1 MPMTAGGKGPQDG
14 GGATSAG
21 LTSDLLPAMMGTVP
35 VSDRTARLRLLAA
48 SFLLL
53 FVELA
58 LIRWTASNIVHLA
71 YLTNFV
77 LLASF
82 LGIGVGFLR
91 AGARR
96 SLFPLA
102 LVALAL
108 LVGFVLAFPVA
119 VTNLT
124 GPGHLAGRPGL
135 PLLPRWAS
143 LSVVFLLV
151 VLITAAIGEAAA
163 RAFAAFPALQAYR
176 LDVLGSLG
184 GIVAFSALSFLG
196 LPPVSWGLVAAGG
209 LLVLLGR
216 DRRWWHWAAA
226 LVLVGLL
233 GAQSLSPANHWSPYY
248 KVTTAPAPSRYGGT
262 LAIWANNV
270 PHQTIYPVA
279 RLHSVMPFY
288 FFPYRH
294 LRTPSP
300 GDVLVV
306 GAGNGNDVAVALS
319 QGAERVDAVEIDP
332 VLYRIGRD
340 HHPDRP
346 YQDPRVSVHIN
357 DGRAFLQGTGRRYDL
372 VVFALPD
379 SLTVLAGQSSLRLE
393 NYLFTV
399 EAMRAAR
406 QHLRPGG
413 TFSMYNYYE
422 PQLLARYAGML
433 TSVYGGP
440 PCVELGQVLGQRQ
453 QAVLTIGA
461 DGQPH
466 ACPTSWRIGAAPEPA
481 TDDHPFPYLSGR
493 SIPPFYQV
501 TLVLVLAVSLLV
513 TRIAAGSLQGIS
525 RYLDLWCMGAAFLLL
540 ETKNVVQ
547 FALLFGTT
555 WFVNAAVFA
564 GILLCVLAAV
574 ETARRVRLPAPP
586 LLYGALAVGLV
597 VAWAVPQEALLQ
609 LAPPLR
615 FVAAVA
621 LAFAPV
627 FVANLVFAQRFAQA
641 ASSTVAFGANL
652 LGAMVGGVLE
662 YLALVAGYRF
672 LLLVVAL
679 LYGLALAFGRRHL
692 RPAVRG

>member
-1 MPMTAGGKGPQDG
+1 MNMTPGGRSQGRG
-14 GGATSAG
+14 GTTSA
-21 LTSDLLPAMMGTVP
+21 DLVSALVPTTTGTEP
-35 VSDRTARLRLLAA
+35 VSGRTARTRLLAA

-82 LGIGVGFLR
+82 LGIGIGFLR
-91 AGARR
+91 ADARR

-102 LVALAL
+102 LVALTV

-119 VTNLT
+119 ISSLA
-124 GPGHLAGRPGL
+124 GGHLAGRPGL

-151 VLITAAIGEAAA
+151 VTVTAGIGEAAA
-163 RAFAAFPALQAYR
+163 RAFARFPALQAYR
-176 LDVLGSLG
+176 LDVLGSLA

-196 LPPVSWGLVAAGG
+196 MPPVVWGLVAGGG
-209 LLVLLGR
+209 LLALLGG
-216 DRRWWHWAAA
+216 DRRWWHWGAA
-226 LVLVGLL
+226 LVLVGML
-233 GAQSLSPANHWSPYY
+233 GAQSLSSANQWSPYY
-248 KVTTAPAPSRYGGT
+248 KVTTAPAPSQYGGT
-262 LAIWANNV
+262 LAIWANNI

-294 LRTPSP
+294 LRSNPRE
-300 GDVLVV
+300 VLVV

-319 QGAERVDAVEIDP
+319 QGAARVDAVEIDP
-332 VLYRIGRD
+332 VLYRIGRA

-346 YQDPRVSVHIN
+346 YQDARVSVHIN
-357 DGRAFLQGTGRRYDL
+357 DGRAFLQGTERRYDL
-372 VVFALPD
+372 IVFALPD

-413 TFSMYNYYE
+413 TFTMYNYYE
-422 PQLLARYAGML
+422 PQLLDRYAGML
-433 TSVYGGP
+433 TTVYGGP

-453 QAVLTIGA
+453 QAVLTVGA
-461 DGQPH
+461 DGRPH
-466 ACPTSWRIGAAPEPA
+466 ACPTPWRSAAAPEPA

-493 SIPPFYQV
+493 SIPRFYQV
-501 TLVLVLAVSLLV
+501 TLVFVLAVSLLV
-513 TRIAAGSLQGIS
+513 TRIAAGSLRGVS

-586 LLYGALAVGLV
+586 VLYGALLAGLA
-597 VAWAVPQEALLQ
+597 VAWAVPQEALLE

-615 FVAAVA
+615 FLAATA

-627 FVANLVFAQRFAQA
+627 FLANLVFAQRFQQA

-662 YLALVAGYRF
+662 YLALVTGYRF
-672 LLLVVAL
+672 LLLIVAL
-679 LYGLALAFGRRHL
+679 LYGLALAFGWRDL
-692 RPAVRG
+692 RPAVTR